1 MTEVRKS
8 WLVHETKSR
17 NAGTS
22 RSVGGS
28 AVTGHTKP
36 KIRTR
41 EGPSSRTVP
50 GAGGSREVKPA
61 QSMLGVMNSR
71 TDRFS

>member
-41 EGPSSRTVP
+41 EGPSRTGT
-50 GAGGSREVKPA
+50 GAGGSRGVKPA

-71 TDRFS
+71 TDKFS